1 MAARVPIGRARRA
14 RAHAACSTEPLSLS
28 LSALSALSS
37 SSQLV
42 DLQGAWAP
50 MPLNALP
57 FLMELLPGE
66 DFK

>member
-1 MAARVPIGRARRA
+1 LAALAARARTLPVRLN
-14 RAHAACSTEPLSLS
+14 LSLS
-28 LSALSALSS
+28 LSALSS

-57 FLMELLPGE
+57 FLMDLLPGE

>member
-1 MAARVPIGRARRA
+1 MPIGRARSA
-14 RAHAACSTEPLSLS
+14 RAHAACSTEPLSL
-28 LSALSALSS
+28 ALSS

-57 FLMELLPGE
+57 FLMDLLPGE